1 MLIKLCAVGKM
12 RGNVLSD
19 GFRMYAERIR
29 WPLEVAEIEVMSFKE
44 PVVQKKSETSALLA
58 KVPGKSKVVLLDP
71 NGKNISSEELARLV
85 ASTLNEG
92 IGLTFLIGGPQGLD
106 HGLCPPLS
114 PKIAFGRATW
124 PHLLARVMLVE
135 QLYRAQEIL
144 ANRKYHHP

>member
-1 MLIKLCAVGKM
+1 MLIKICAVGKM
-12 RGNVLSD
+12 RGSVLD
-19 GFRMYAERIR
+19 EGFRMYVARLR
-29 WPLEVAEIEVMSFKE
+29 WPVEVAEIDVMSFKE
-44 PVVQKKSETSALLA
+44 PVVQKKSETAALLA

-71 NGKNISSEELARLV
+71 GGDNIASEEMANLL

-92 IGLTFLIGGPQGLD
+92 KGLTFLIGGPQGLD
-106 HGLCPPLS
+106 HSLCPPLS

-144 ANRKYHHP
+144 ANRRYHHS